1 MANSRLQVPKDI
13 TTPGADTF
21 KGALVHSADYK
32 GPEPYAGKRVMVV
45 GFGESAVDIAHE
57 LAGTAASAHLS
68 VRAGKF
74 LIPRTATPQLR
85 HHFEPFLAHSSVR
98 RHPTHAVCCALPGV
112 HAHRMRTGA
121 CTPMLCPI
129 RGFRAQP
136 AQWRGERLR
145 HEPAPVLDASVR
157 RQLVHVRQAAVLRG
171 QRPYVPKDSP
181 PARAAGMLSQGPDE
195 PDQYQ
200 VG

>member
-85 HHFEPFLAHSSVR
+85 HHFWTNSRAFLSS
-98 RHPTHAVCCALPGV
+98 
-112 HAHRMRTGA
+112 
-121 CTPMLCPI
+121 
-129 RGFRAQP
+129 
-136 AQWRGERLR
+136 
-145 HEPAPVLDASVR
+145 
-157 RQLVHVRQAAVLRG
+157 
-171 QRPYVPKDSP
+171 SP
-181 PARAAGMLSQGPDE
+181 PHTRNHRHHF
-195 PDQYQ
+195 
-200 VG
+200 